1 MAEEF
6 DIGPL
11 TWVKD
16 EIDQALKSVLENL
29 ESFAANPA
37 DTSVL
42 RFSKT
47 HLFQVSGALDM
58 VGLQGC
64 KRYCAEIEQ
73 LIGKLEQHLVPASS
87 DTIDTIKQAVH
98 TLDHYLQRLL
108 DGAPDTPMLLFP
120 MLKSLAELHGS
131 AVEEAELFF
140 PDTSIRAPRNIPTED
155 IADVEIPA
163 VVAKQ
168 RTAFQ
173 TALLKWLKTASDD
186 SLTAMREALDNVQ
199 KTQKQAAQK
208 TFWWLSSIFT
218 ETLAQKSIAER
229 NAVKLLCRQIDQQ
242 LRNLSQGSSKPTGN
256 LLRDLLFYIAQSEP
270 ASERIKQVKS
280 LFELDSLLPAGEDSA
295 NALVELSAE
304 DLAIFAALKELVA
317 NMKNS
322 WSVISE
328 GEKQELSAFLDQLG
342 EAVIDSQKLSEP
354 VLPEL
359 LETVHGLAS
368 AIQES
373 PEKYPEQVYVE
384 VAASLN
390 LLQDVLAD
398 EQMFDRKAVQQM
410 AAQSQRMRDIL
421 RGDVSAV
428 PISAQLDESTLLA
441 MASQIKDAL
450 QQVEQSL
457 DTFFRNPAD
466 HAVLNAIGKPL
477 EQVVAAFDMLDMPVP
492 TKIAATAAEVVAHFH
507 EYPEQ
512 VSEGEQKQFELVAE
526 SLSMLGFF
534 VDEFPRIRPE
544 SVEAL
549 GAALTR
555 LEAEQQSLGRQ
566 VAEPATA
573 ELVQQI
579 PDTAGKEAVEGRTE
593 ETAVAQ
599 VPAKKVDPEILE
611 IFIAEAEE
619 VLASVAQHMQA
630 LRVNPTDRAALTE
643 VRRGYHTL
651 KGSGRTV
658 GLDALGEVAWAV
670 EKLLNVVIENDVV
683 PTTDQ
688 LAFIE
693 KASAAFSGWVVE
705 LLEKGGCEPS
715 FAEWQQEALA
725 LESGSSKQKP
735 AAEAAEVLIGG
746 TRKVSRGLFNIFLG
760 EAKQHLQTISN
771 EFAKLQAKPAGLP
784 PQSLLRSAHTLASNA
799 GATGF
804 KALSDL
810 ARALENWLDVYAG
823 DWDDKSL
830 TLLGNVVKSLTS
842 MLEKVEALDEPKR
855 ATALL
860 TALKKATEKAGEAA
874 PRGEEAAA
882 GAEVVEVAEANLVSP
897 TAASAEPVE
906 SVLAPVAE
914 PQPETAEIPDLGS
927 SIEVGSPLDQELLT
941 IFTEEARELVPQI
954 GNELRAWRKAP
965 GENGHPDAMQ
975 RALHTL
981 KGSARMAGQSEM
993 GNVVHE
999 MEDRVIQAL
1008 KRKVTPADFDALFQD
1023 VDKIGVFLEELT
1035 GESAA
1040 GRRAE
1045 TPDARGGGRR
1055 AQFMRL
1061 RADVLDRLIN
1071 EAGEVSIARSR
1082 MEQEM
1087 LAFKHFSLDLTE
1099 SVFRLRNYLRELEIE
1114 TESQMQSRMTL
1125 LQETQEAFD
1134 PLEFD
1139 RFTRLQE
1146 LTRMM
1151 AESVNDV
1158 STIQNGLLGNLDET
1172 ESALQQQARMN
1183 RELQYGLMN
1192 VRMVPFSVISER
1204 LHRIVRQT
1212 AHELNKPVELTID
1225 GESVDIDRS
1234 VLDKIGAPLEHLLRN
1249 SVGHGI
1255 EATAERKKHGKPEA
1269 GSVQLKI
1276 KRENDEIVITVAD
1289 DGAGIKLDKVREKA
1303 IQNGL
1308 IQADQETTEQSLLA
1322 IIFEP
1327 GFSTA
1332 TDITQISGR
1341 GVGLDAVR
1349 GDITALGGRIEVF
1362 NSPDRGA
1369 VFTIYLPV
1377 TLSVAQVVLIRSGAH
1392 QYALPS
1398 IMVEQLQKLKTAP
1411 LAAAYEAKSIRWA
1424 ERDYPLHYFSKLI
1437 GEADSE
1443 PEQQAYTPILL
1454 LRSGTNRIALHVDE
1468 IIGNQEVVMKPIGMQ
1483 LARVPGI
1490 TGATVMGD
1498 GKIILIV
1505 NPVQMANREVVV
1517 VSHSRA
1523 QETEQAGA
1531 GKATV
1536 MVVDDS
1542 LTMRKVLSRTLERE
1556 GYQVVTAKDGMDAL
1570 QILQE
1575 TRPDIILLDIEM
1587 PRMDGFEF
1595 ARNVRGDADTAGIP
1609 IIMISSRTAEKH
1621 QSHAREIGVNAFLGK
1636 PVQDDDLLA
1645 EIGRQLS
1652 QSAVTA

>member
-140 PDTSIRAPRNIPTED
+140 PDTSIRAPRNIPTEN

-457 DTFFRNPAD
+457 DIFFRNPAD

-549 GAALTR
+549 G
-555 LEAEQQSLGRQ
+555 S
-566 VAEPATA
+566 
-573 ELVQQI
+573 
-579 PDTAGKEAVEGRTE
+579 
-593 ETAVAQ
+593 
-599 VPAKKVDPEILE
+599 
-611 IFIAEAEE
+611 
-619 VLASVAQHMQA
+619 
-630 LRVNPTDRAALTE
+630 
-643 VRRGYHTL
+643 
-651 KGSGRTV
+651 
-658 GLDALGEVAWAV
+658 
-670 EKLLNVVIENDVV
+670 
-683 PTTDQ
+683 
-688 LAFIE
+688 
-693 KASAAFSGWVVE
+693 ASA
-705 LLEKGGCEPS
+705 PS
-715 FAEWQQEALA
+715 
-725 LESGSSKQKP
+725 S
-735 AAEAAEVLIGG
+735 
-746 TRKVSRGLFNIFLG
+746 
-760 EAKQHLQTISN
+760 
-771 EFAKLQAKPAGLP
+771 
-784 PQSLLRSAHTLASNA
+784 LRSASRRCS
-799 GATGF
+799 F
-804 KALSDL
+804 
-810 ARALENWLDVYAG
+810 
-823 DWDDKSL
+823 
-830 TLLGNVVKSLTS
+830 
-842 MLEKVEALDEPKR
+842 
-855 ATALL
+855 
-860 TALKKATEKAGEAA
+860 
-874 PRGEEAAA
+874 AAA
-882 GAEVVEVAEANLVSP
+882 SP
-897 TAASAEPVE
+897 
-906 SVLAPVAE
+906 
-914 PQPETAEIPDLGS
+914 
-927 SIEVGSPLDQELLT
+927 
-941 IFTEEARELVPQI
+941 
-954 GNELRAWRKAP
+954 
-965 GENGHPDAMQ
+965 
-975 RALHTL
+975 
-981 KGSARMAGQSEM
+981 
-993 GNVVHE
+993 
-999 MEDRVIQAL
+999 
-1008 KRKVTPADFDALFQD
+1008 
-1023 VDKIGVFLEELT
+1023 
-1035 GESAA
+1035 
-1040 GRRAE
+1040 
-1045 TPDARGGGRR
+1045 
-1055 AQFMRL
+1055 
-1061 RADVLDRLIN
+1061 
-1071 EAGEVSIARSR
+1071 
-1082 MEQEM
+1082 
-1087 LAFKHFSLDLTE
+1087 
-1099 SVFRLRNYLRELEIE
+1099 
-1114 TESQMQSRMTL
+1114 
-1125 LQETQEAFD
+1125 
-1134 PLEFD
+1134 
-1139 RFTRLQE
+1139 
-1146 LTRMM
+1146 
-1151 AESVNDV
+1151 
-1158 STIQNGLLGNLDET
+1158 
-1172 ESALQQQARMN
+1172 
-1183 RELQYGLMN
+1183 
-1192 VRMVPFSVISER
+1192 
-1204 LHRIVRQT
+1204 
-1212 AHELNKPVELTID
+1212 
-1225 GESVDIDRS
+1225 
-1234 VLDKIGAPLEHLLRN
+1234 
-1249 SVGHGI
+1249 
-1255 EATAERKKHGKPEA
+1255 
-1269 GSVQLKI
+1269 
-1276 KRENDEIVITVAD
+1276 
-1289 DGAGIKLDKVREKA
+1289 
-1303 IQNGL
+1303 
-1308 IQADQETTEQSLLA
+1308 
-1322 IIFEP
+1322 
-1327 GFSTA
+1327 
-1332 TDITQISGR
+1332 
-1341 GVGLDAVR
+1341 
-1349 GDITALGGRIEVF
+1349 
-1362 NSPDRGA
+1362 
-1369 VFTIYLPV
+1369 
-1377 TLSVAQVVLIRSGAH
+1377 
-1392 QYALPS
+1392 
-1398 IMVEQLQKLKTAP
+1398 
-1411 LAAAYEAKSIRWA
+1411 
-1424 ERDYPLHYFSKLI
+1424 
-1437 GEADSE
+1437 
-1443 PEQQAYTPILL
+1443 
-1454 LRSGTNRIALHVDE
+1454 
-1468 IIGNQEVVMKPIGMQ
+1468 
-1483 LARVPGI
+1483 
-1490 TGATVMGD
+1490 
-1498 GKIILIV
+1498 
-1505 NPVQMANREVVV
+1505 
-1517 VSHSRA
+1517 SRA
-1523 QETEQAGA
+1523 C
-1531 GKATV
+1531 
-1536 MVVDDS
+1536 
-1542 LTMRKVLSRTLERE
+1542 
-1556 GYQVVTAKDGMDAL
+1556 
-1570 QILQE
+1570 
-1575 TRPDIILLDIEM
+1575 
-1587 PRMDGFEF
+1587 
-1595 ARNVRGDADTAGIP
+1595 
-1609 IIMISSRTAEKH
+1609 
-1621 QSHAREIGVNAFLGK
+1621 
-1636 PVQDDDLLA
+1636 
-1645 EIGRQLS
+1645 
-1652 QSAVTA
+1652 